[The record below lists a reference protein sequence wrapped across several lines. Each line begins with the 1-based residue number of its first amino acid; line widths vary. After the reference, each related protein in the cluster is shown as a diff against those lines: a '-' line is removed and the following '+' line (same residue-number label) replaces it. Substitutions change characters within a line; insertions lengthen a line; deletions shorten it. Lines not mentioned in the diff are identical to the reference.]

1 MPALAEPPAAPAVAR
16 RPPSGPADSAPPRPD
31 VAYLPIGAGRAT
43 LRGVNWDE
51 YVALREK
58 PENAHLK
65 MTFDGPAGL
74 LEIETPEGLLHAT
87 VAAMIGS
94 MISAF
99 ARRRRV
105 PVRPTSSVTL
115 SREDVDRG
123 LEGDVS
129 YYIRH
134 HAAIA
139 GKTRLDLTGGDPPP
153 DLAVEVDVTSPGVS
167 KLPIYAAL
175 GVPEVWD
182 WQATTGA
189 LTARRLTA
197 EGEYEVVT
205 QSAELPGFPLDLA
218 AELIARGEELFEFE
232 MLDEFEARLPPAGSP
247 A

>member
-1 MPALAEPPAAPAVAR
+1 MSALADPPAPPAAD
-16 RPPSGPADSAPPRPD
+16 PPID
-31 VAYLPIGAGRAT
+31 AGRVV
-43 LRGVNWDE
+43 LGGVRWNE
-51 YVALREK
+51 YVALRQK

-74 LEIETPEGLLHAT
+74 LELEMPQGLLHAT
-87 VAAMIGS
+87 VTALFAS

-99 ARRRRV
+99 ARIRRV
-105 PVRPTSSVTL
+105 PLRPTSSVTL

-129 YYIRH
+129 YYIRN

-139 GKTRLDLTGGDPPP
+139 GLNSLDLTGGDPPP

-182 WQATTGA
+182 WQASTGV

-197 EGEYEVVT
+197 AGVYEVVVE
-205 QSAELPGFPLDLA
+205 SGELPGFPLALA
-218 AELIARGEELFEFE
+218 AELIARREELVEFE
-232 MLDEFEARLPPAGSP
+232 LLDEFEARLPPADPP